1 VLDPGYSARLGCR
14 AQFLYGAP
22 SVGLHGEA
30 DISIGRDENPIAGAG
45 GYSFGLIDEK
55 VEGKSQQIEITTTD
69 EHGHADLKLA
79 VESPRCASPAPSLE
93 SAYSGGFRPCVQDTA
108 GKIDGC
114 RI

>member
-1 VLDPGYSARLGCR
+1 LTRGIPLDLAVD

-22 SVGLHGEA
+22 AVGLHSEA
-30 DISIGRDENPIAGAG
+30 DISISRDENPSAGAG

-69 EHGHADLKLA
+69 EHGHADIKLA